1 MSDTKQLTVKLAL
14 QSSSYTQQIKSINT
28 SNKQL
33 KSEFE
38 ALNSTSKDY
47 QNTLEG
53 KAAKIKWSVQL

>member
-28 SNKQL
+28 SNKRL

-38 ALNSTSKDY
+38 TLNSTSEDF

-53 KAAKIKWSVQL
+53 QSA

>member
-53 KAAKIKWSVQL
+53 KAA